1 MILSDV
7 QILLS
12 SFRCVFSRQK
22 SYAMFVAVMLGFL
35 TSAAEKHLTCLCLS
49 ARLMAGTKVS
59 RYWSFCKFFS
69 RRRWSVIDLMK
80 SFLVVLLQEFS
91 DYRIIVDATPTTT
104 QGRRQQW
111 RHYRPNSH
119 YRKGYENQSKFLA
132 GNSVL
137 SVALVGLQQAVC
149 GEPNSTFPLG
159 AVLLQPKKRKH
170 QERATAVRT
179 IKQLKLPKGSII
191 IADRLYS
198 DAHTVNSLC
207 RLGHVLIS
215 RMQENAVFYQD
226 AACRQKLTWDSLQ
239 QETFTLEGR
248 TLYRSSQVCYRK
260 KFKQAIIVVRERFY
274 DRSRRRWKHIYYC
287 WTDTQ
292 MGASEIVKEYR
303 RRTQIEHVHQDAKL
317 LAGFNDCR
325 LHSAKSIEGFLS
337 LSLLSVGI
345 LEWLRYRLQ
354 RSRSMTA
361 EQIVDAVGMHWYK
374 PLRLT
379 RGLVQRY
386 TARQLHR
393 SATDA
398 DFLAFNNSA
407 SPITHSFFVT

>member
-7 QILLS
+7 QMLLLQ
-12 SFRCVFSRQK
+12 FRTAFPRQK

-35 TSAAEKHLTCLCLS
+35 KCSTEKYLTQLYLAS
-49 ARLMAGTKVS
+49 VDISRTKVS
-59 RYWSFCKFFS
+59 RYWSLCKFFS
-69 RRRWSVIDLMK
+69 RRQWSVLDLMK
-80 SFLVVLLQEFS
+80 SFLVVLLQEFN

-104 QGRRQQW
+104 QGGRQQW

-132 GNSVL
+132 GNSAL
-137 SVALVGLQQAVC
+137 SVAVVGLQQTLC
-149 GEPNSTFPLG
+149 GERCWTFPLG
-159 AVLLQPKKRKH
+159 AVLLKPSNRKH

-179 IKQLKLPKGSII
+179 IKQLKLPQGSII

-198 DAHTVNSLC
+198 DAHTVNSIC

-215 RMQENAVFYQD
+215 RMQGNAVFYQD
-226 AACRQKLTWDSLQ
+226 AACRQKLTWDTSQ
-239 QETFTLEGR
+239 QETLTLGGR

-260 KFKQAIIVVRERFY
+260 KFKQAIVVVRERFY
-274 DRSRRRWKHIYYC
+274 DRNRRRYKHIYYC
-287 WTDTQ
+287 STDTL

-345 LEWLRYRLQ
+345 LEWIRYRIQ
-354 RSRSMTA
+354 ASRSMTA
-361 EQIVDAVGMHWYK
+361 EQIVNAVGMHWYK

-386 TARQLHR
+386 AAQQIHR
-393 SATDA
+393 STTDA
-398 DFLAFNNSA
+398 DFLTANNSA
-407 SPITHSFFVT
+407 SPLMHLFFET